1 MDRIIKQHISKVVVL
16 AAFLMLWCTN
26 ICAQDRDESI
36 LLRANILRWATL
48 TPDVGI
54 EWQLNKEW
62 SFLANATYTRWS
74 WNDNNHR
81 FAQKEFAG
89 EIRHYMG
96 YMSTQRPWYAG
107 IMVHGGQYNFGLT
120 ERGRQGDY
128 MGGGI
133 TAGYRLRLH
142 NKKFFI
148 DFGGGLGFTHATIE
162 KYKTIDGVRYKIG
175 DSNSNYIGINKLS
188 VAIVWNFL
196 NRTK

>member
-1 MDRIIKQHISKVVVL
+1 ML
-16 AAFLMLWCTN
+16 AAFLMLSGLN
-26 ICAQDRDESI
+26 IYAQKQEETI
-36 LLRANILRWATL
+36 LLRANMLRWATL

-62 SFLANATYTRWS
+62 SVLANATYTRWS
-74 WNDNNHR
+74 WSDNNRR

-96 YMSTQRPWYAG
+96 YMSTQRPWYVG
-107 IMVHGGQYNFGLT
+107 MMIHGGQYNFGLT

-142 NKKFFI
+142 NKRFFI

-162 KYKTIDGVRYKIG
+162 KYKTINGVRYYTG
-175 DSNSNYIGINKLS
+175 DGNTNYIGINKLS
-188 VAIVWNFL
+188 VALVWNFL
-196 NRTK
+196 RKDGQ

>member
-1 MDRIIKQHISKVVVL
+1 MTVL
-16 AAFLMLWCTN
+16 LMLSSSS
-26 ICAQDRDESI
+26 IYAQEREESV

-48 TPDVGI
+48 TPDIGV

-62 SFLANATYTRWS
+62 SVLANATYTRWS
-74 WNDNNHR
+74 WKDNNRR

-96 YMSTQRPWYAG
+96 YMSTQLPWYVG
-107 IMVHGGQYNFGLT
+107 LMIHGGQYNFGFSDT
-120 ERGRQGDY
+120 GRQGDY

-142 NKKFFI
+142 NKRFFI
-148 DFGGGLGFTHATIE
+148 DFGGALGFTHGTIE
-162 KYKTIDGVRYKIG
+162 KYKTIDGVRYLTAEEDK
-175 DSNSNYIGINKLS
+175 NYIGINKLS

-196 NRTK
+196 K